1 VTASAAVRAEHAV
14 PQPRRRRRLKGSTI
28 IRAIVIGLFLAW
40 TLLPILWMID
50 ASFQSELQ
58 LTGLPFRFLPDPPV
72 LRNYESIL
80 LGQYGTSSSTAA
92 QQIYF
97 AGLRNSLVIAVG
109 TTLVC
114 CTTGILAGYAFSRFR
129 FRGSDRLFLG
139 TMTMQMFPFVAMA
152 VPLFLLVRQVGL
164 RDTWWSLIL
173 VDSAFI
179 APYAV
184 WIMRNFF
191 AAIPRELDEA
201 AAIDGA
207 TRLRTLVS
215 VILPISAPGVAAVAV
230 YAFLAAWNDFFGGLV
245 LTSTP
250 NAEPLTVLMTQFSS
264 HSQADIGLQITGGL
278 LAALPPVILALALQ
292 RFLVRGLTAGAVKG

>member
-1 VTASAAVRAEHAV
+1 MTIGPTSAVLGAR
-14 PQPRRRRRLKGSTI
+14 PRRRRLPGPLGI
-28 IRAIVIGLFLAW
+28 IRAVVIGLFLAW
-40 TLLPILWMID
+40 TLLPVLWMID
-50 ASFQSELQ
+50 ASLQSTLQ
-58 LTGLPFRFLPDPPV
+58 ITGLPFRLLPDPPT
-72 LRNYESIL
+72 LANYAGIV
-80 LGQYGTSSSTAA
+80 LGQYGASGSAAA
-92 QQIYF
+92 QQTYL
-97 AGLRNSLVIAVG
+97 AGLRNSLIIATG
-109 TTLVC
+109 TTLLC
-114 CTTGILAGYAFSRFR
+114 CGVGVLAGYAFSRFS
-129 FRGSDRLFLG
+129 FAGKDKVFLG
-139 TMTMQMFPFVAMA
+139 TMTMQMFPFVAMV
-152 VPLFLLVRQVGL
+152 VPLFLLVRQLGL

-207 TRLRTLVS
+207 SRMRTLLS

-250 NAEPLTVLMTQFSS
+250 AAQPLTVLMTQFST

-278 LAALPPVILALALQ
+278 LAALPPVLLALVLQ
-292 RFLVRGLTAGAVKG
+292 RYLVRGLTAGAVKG